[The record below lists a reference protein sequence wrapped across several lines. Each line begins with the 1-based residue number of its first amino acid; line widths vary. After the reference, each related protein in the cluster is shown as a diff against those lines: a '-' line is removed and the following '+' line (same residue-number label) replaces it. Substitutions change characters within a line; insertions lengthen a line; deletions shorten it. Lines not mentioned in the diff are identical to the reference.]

1 MIPTS
6 MLRNVRAFAVAESR
20 VTESLVRA
28 SLAIGLLVTGLSVA
42 CAADPGAQPLQPT
55 SNSQVQLPHALG
67 SANTAPESSQDD
79 APAEQLSDA
88 PSTAASPGTT
98 GTTAPAA
105 QSDAPAAPEAAA
117 FELPRGTTVLHVGDS
132 FAGALGPDLNRELAE
147 RGVRG
152 VLKQEKATYI
162 PTWASRKELSAYLK
176 EYNPDL
182 ILVTLGG
189 NELGIVRPEE
199 RAETVQRLVKRFE
212 GTPCVW
218 IGIPLWKDAN
228 PALLEVIR
236 NNVSPCRYL
245 DSNALVPNLERAK
258 DKIHPSLAGRKVWAL
273 AVVNWLAQQRLP
285 NADKPWALK

>member
-1 MIPTS
+1 MIPTR
-6 MLRNVRAFAVAESR
+6 MLHNVRAFAVAG
-20 VTESLVRA
+20 V
-28 SLAIGLLVTGLSVA
+28 LALGLPIAGAPIVGLPFA
-42 CAADPGAQPLQPT
+42 CAADPGAQPLEPT
-55 SNSQVQLPHALG
+55 SKSQAALPQALG
-67 SANTAPESSQDD
+67 SVDAAPESSRDE
-79 APAEQLSDA
+79 AMTETSSDA
-88 PSTAASPGTT
+88 PRAAAPPAAT

-105 QSDAPAAPEAAA
+105 PNDASTAEPAP

-132 FAGALGPDLNRELAE
+132 FAGALGPDLNRELSE

-162 PTWASRKELSAYLK
+162 PTWASRKELSVYLK
-176 EYNPDL
+176 EYKPDL

-245 DSNALVPNLERAK
+245 DSSALVPDLERAK
-258 DKIHPSLAGRKVWAL
+258 DKIHPSLSARKIWAS
-273 AVVNWLAQQRLP
+273 AVVRWLAQQRLP